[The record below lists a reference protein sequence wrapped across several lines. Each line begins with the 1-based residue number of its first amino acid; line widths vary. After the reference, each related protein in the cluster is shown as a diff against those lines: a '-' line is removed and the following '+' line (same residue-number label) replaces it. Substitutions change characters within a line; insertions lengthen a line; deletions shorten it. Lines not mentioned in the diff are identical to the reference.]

1 MKIAPRQFAP
11 LALAALLSLAA
22 APSHAERADR
32 GKPVNIEADR
42 VTVDDKNKIHIF
54 EGHVVLTQGT
64 LTIRSDKLVVSQDL
78 EGYQRGIATGGE
90 GGLARFR
97 QKREGKNEW
106 VEGEGERIEH
116 DARSELSQ
124 FFQRGRVKSGEDEVR
139 GQYIQFNGLTETY
152 LVTNGPNATT
162 VPSQQWRVQVTLQ
175 PKKKDAP
182 AKP

>member
-152 LVTNGPNATT
+152 LVTNVPNATT
-162 VPSQQWRVQVTLQ
+162 VPSQQGRVQVTIQ

>member
-1 MKIAPRQFAP
+1 MKIVP

-22 APSHAERADR
+22 APSHAEKADR

-64 LTIRSDKLVVSQDL
+64 LTLRSDKLVVTQDL
-78 EGYQRGIATGGE
+78 EGYQRGVATGGE

-124 FFQRGRVKSGEDEVR
+124 FFQRARVKSGEDEVR
-139 GQYIQFNGLTETY
+139 GQYIQFNGVTETY
-152 LVTNGPNATT
+152 VVTNGPNATT
-162 VPSQQWRVQVTLQ
+162 VPAQQGRVQVTIQ
-175 PKKKDAP
+175 PKKKDAS

>member
-1 MKIAPRQFAP
+1 MKIAP

-22 APSHAERADR
+22 APSHAEKADR

-64 LTIRSDKLVVSQDL
+64 LTLRSDKLVVTQDL
-78 EGYQRGIATGGE
+78 EGYQRGVATGGE

-106 VEGEGERIEH
+106 VDGEGERIEH

-124 FFQRGRVKSGEDEVR
+124 FFQRARVKSGEDEVR

-162 VPSQQWRVQVTLQ
+162 VPAQQGRVQVTIQ

-182 AKP
+182 TKP